1 MNKKK
6 GLILMLATAAT
17 TCCAGAMSSC
27 DGFQGC
33 TPIKV
38 TEELK
43 EIYTLTVKNNNP
55 DLGTLSWDGGNL
67 FDGRGAYDVTEQS
80 VSNGQA
86 YTITQKDGDAFSLD
100 DIKSDVHVEGYELSG
115 WQTTDGTFY
124 EKYDRFTLKKND
136 TLTAVWAKCQYNV
149 VVRNDDETKGT
160 FTIAGTNDDGKAV
173 HGEEVTLTAVGKTVD
188 GVAYEAE
195 GWYDGD
201 IRLSKDQSYT
211 YTPTKGVTLTLKWR
225 VADYKVTILH
235 NSDHGNVLGEG
246 DYEHG
251 TEVKLIASPRE
262 GYQFVCWKMNGNPV
276 STAQKWTIPDPITAD
291 ITVEAVFDSVGAS
304 IHVVSAYSEN
314 ETMGT
319 VTGGS
324 AYVEGTSVTL
334 VATPAN
340 SDYVFDGWYKGGVKV
355 EGAGATYTFTATAET
370 AGSYEAKFEEVQ
382 VTKYTVTATSEDT
395 DKGIVLSGSGEYKEN
410 ATVTLIA
417 VARDGYQFVGWYKDG
432 ASTAISTSATY
443 TFEATAETAGSYE
456 AKFEEVQ
463 VVPTTYNITATSED
477 TNKGTVT
484 GGNTYEAGAEVTLVA
499 TAKTGYKFV
508 GWYVGEELKS
518 TSATYTTYAT
528 ADAAYKAKFVAVHTV
543 TVNVDG
549 NGIVL
554 GANEQYEEGTNVT
567 LYAVA
572 DAGHKFVGWYQ
583 GATFVTSEKQLVIS
597 NLTAN
602 VTYVAKFEEAPE
614 IQTFN
619 IIATSEDD
627 NKGTVTGGREYNAG
641 DSVTLT
647 ATAKT
652 GYVFDGWYVGDD
664 KVEGAGATYTFTATA
679 NATYVAKFKAQYTVT
694 VSSEATAKGTVTGGG
709 EYVEGTSVTL
719 TATPNSGYVFDG
731 WYVGDDK
738 VEDAGTTYTF
748 TATANA
754 TYVAKFKAQYTVGVS
769 SEDTNKGTV
778 TGNGTY
784 VEGTSVTLTAEA
796 KTGYRFL
803 GWYKDG
809 ASTAISTSATYTV
822 TAEANA
828 NYEAKFI
835 AVYTV
840 TVTSA
845 DTTIGSVSGSG
856 TYDAGA
862 SVTLEVSVT
871 NPAYKFLGWYVTG
884 TDTLITANTSYTFNA
899 SANVAY
905 EARFEAI
912 PAEVEIVVE
921 SANTDQ
927 GTVTGSNTYSVGES
941 VTAIASPKEGYAF
954 LGWFDE
960 TDTLVSTSATYTF
973 TATEAVTLT
982 AKFGVTIS
990 VVYYNND
997 DCINGMLVDETGENT
1012 IDDGTS
1018 AVYEVGSEVYYV
1030 GIPNDS
1036 YAVVFYDTEYNKL
1049 VDEDGFLTL
1058 TVTESTTLRVMWANT
1073 EATVTAT
1080 VEGESTPFATVSRA
1094 GGNKLDVSKVTPN
1107 LSEDLMP
1114 EGWYDGTTKWNVDT
1128 DVVLESVDLIVKTKT
1143 AEYAVTVTANAEEGS
1158 AQVTGDCVC
1167 GNTPCTCGGVYV
1179 YGSTVTLT
1187 ATTNA
1192 GYQFSGWYNGD
1203 TLLSRDATYV
1213 YTVGAS
1219 NALTAKWSKQAVIG
1233 EGGLGTIT
1241 PSEPSYTIGKTG
1253 DLLFKV
1259 TGLTTISTV
1268 VIDTAQLTTSD
1279 YTFDGTILTLKK
1291 AYLDTLTLGSHDVSL
1306 TVAGETK
1313 SCNFKIHVYSLATIE
1328 AGTNGD
1334 TTATATAITYNIENA
1349 SDAVFTISLGGSAL
1363 EGITINGYKVDAEYL
1378 TRTDLGNGKEQIT
1391 IAYEFIKQFAVRS
1404 SNVMIIA
1411 TQAGDGIYTF
1421 DVQTSIVTAAFN
1433 GQRTKVQ
1440 KAAGTDVEFTG
1451 LDVKGKSYAVKH
1463 VAADGTVTT
1472 LDSTAYTYDAT
1483 ARTLVM
1489 KATYLDTF
1497 AAGLQTFRVDVADG
1511 GSSKLGFWV
1520 AVYGDEDTHLA
1531 FPLSPYGVMNFDGE
1545 RTGKTYGTNDEEDEM
1560 YSLDATNKVAEDGSG
1575 KLLQLRASSN
1585 AVSNKLLGYN
1595 LDFLTTKRYL
1605 YKAKIKIDFAT
1616 GYTSGQLA
1624 LRLENANT
1632 YNNALTLNVN
1642 QDGTN
1647 SMAGA
1652 TDASTTY
1659 LYESGVYEIAVYM
1672 TPDVAGQTL
1681 ALYALNLGKCTV
1693 SIDDIEILE
1702 VPAVVDNGTKYTF
1715 EDATA
1720 VPTGDDLKLG
1730 TGVTGSIISPTYDD
1744 LIKSSLTTNFDY
1756 VMSGTKAMKLSAT
1769 ATDSGTTMLSSNLCA
1784 TAGTEYHIQ
1793 MKMRYDSPIGTAGSI
1808 ALRLGGVEV
1817 FKVAITATG
1826 ERGTVTKTSTKS
1838 SYNVTDGIMMFNVYA
1853 TPTAA
1858 NQTLELVVSGA
1869 GAWTMSVDDI
1879 YVGEDAGFAY
1889 NGEGDDNSFSIVS
1902 ENSWFQ
1908 ENFED
1913 GYDSTF
1919 GATEGSNIEV
1929 VTNAISGAKSLQV
1942 TTSTAGEA
1950 AEWNTALALTNSKWA
1965 AANVTY
1971 RVMMKVRVTLPTGMT
1986 SGKLNLR
1993 GNDTH
1998 TNGLYVQINSDG
2010 SYAVLNEA
2018 TGNAVYSTCLY
2029 DSATGTYTLIAY
2041 CTNTAAEQS
2050 ISLATV
2056 GGGSWN
2062 LIVDDVTFTQVNI
2075 TAGGGSGSGGG
2086 ESTFTPFCTEDFEGT
2101 TWDTTIKA
2109 FQDGA
2114 NDTANLSLTTASGEV
2129 ISGSQSLKVATASAY
2144 TGGTWN
2150 TLLNLTGNAWAAANT
2165 AYKVEMKVRV
2175 TLPSG
2180 LTSGHINLRGNQ
2192 VHTNGLYLTVYDDGT
2207 YTVDAGSTGYS
2218 SCSYADG
2225 VYTITAYISNPGADQ
2240 MVSLA
2245 TVEAGAWTIIVD
2257 DLSITEATSVGGTTN
2272 TSGGTHVEGGSAE
2285 LAFSTEDFEDNTI
2298 DSTITQGDG
2307 STIAITST
2315 NVISGTNSLQ
2325 ATSTVSTTNQWVT
2338 MLNLGNSWITT
2349 GTTYK
2354 IVMKVKVATW
2364 ASGVTSGSLN
2374 LRADGAHGN
2383 GLLVDINTSGACV
2396 VNAASSANSTCTYAD
2411 GVYTLTA
2418 YITPSTTSDVDLK
2431 AVNMG
2436 SCVLIIDDISFTNVD
2451 FEAS

>member
-86 YTITQKDGDAFSLD
+86 YTITQKDGDAFPLG
-100 DIKSDVHVEGYELSG
+100 DITSEAIEVGYELSG
-115 WQTTDGTFY
+115 WQATDGTFY
-124 EKYDRFTLKKND
+124 KKSDRFTLKKND
-136 TLTAVWAKCQYNV
+136 TLTAVWAKRQYNV

-160 FTIAGTNDDGKAV
+160 FTIAGTNADGKAV

-201 IRLSKDQSYT
+201 TRLSKDQSYT
-211 YTPTKGVTLTLKWR
+211 YTPTEEVTLTLKWR
-225 VADYKVTILH
+225 VADYKVTINY
-235 NSDHGNVLGEG
+235 NSDHGSVMGDV

-251 TEVKLIASPRE
+251 TKATLFALPRE
-262 GYQFVCWKMNGNPV
+262 GY
-276 STAQKWTIPDPITAD
+276 
-291 ITVEAVFDSVGAS
+291 
-304 IHVVSAYSEN
+304 
-314 ETMGT
+314 
-319 VTGGS
+319 
-324 AYVEGTSVTL
+324 
-334 VATPAN
+334 
-340 SDYVFDGWYKGGVKV
+340 
-355 EGAGATYTFTATAET
+355 
-370 AGSYEAKFEEVQ
+370 KFE
-382 VTKYTVTATSEDT
+382 
-395 DKGIVLSGSGEYKEN
+395 
-410 ATVTLIA
+410 
-417 VARDGYQFVGWYKDG
+417 GWYKDG
-432 ASTAISTSATY
+432 ELKSKEQEYETDAITADVT
-443 TFEATAETAGSYE
+443 YE
-456 AKFEEVQ
+456 ARFES
-463 VVPTTYNITATSED
+463 ISGATKYYVFASSED

-484 GGNTYEAGAEVTLVA
+484 GSNA
-499 TAKTGYKFV
+499 
-508 GWYVGEELKS
+508 YVK
-518 TSATYTTYAT
+518 
-528 ADAAYKAKFVAVHTV
+528 DA
-543 TVNVDG
+543 
-549 NGIVL
+549 
-554 GANEQYEEGTNVT
+554 
-567 LYAVA
+567 
-572 DAGHKFVGWYQ
+572 
-583 GATFVTSEKQLVIS
+583 
-597 NLTAN
+597 
-602 VTYVAKFEEAPE
+602 
-614 IQTFN
+614 
-619 IIATSEDD
+619 
-627 NKGTVTGGREYNAG
+627 
-641 DSVTLT
+641 SVTLT
-647 ATAKT
+647 ATPKT
-652 GYVFDGWYVGDD
+652 GYVFDGWYKD
-664 KVEGAGATYTFTATA
+664 GASTAVSTDAEYTFTATEEAAGNYVAKFVEVPTTKYTVNATSDDETMGIVLGGNKEYAAGATVELYAKANPGHQFEGWYKDGVKVETTNALVLNNLQA
-679 NATYVAKFKAQYTVT
+679 NATYVAKFI
-694 VSSEATAKGTVTGGG
+694 
-709 EYVEGTSVTL
+709 
-719 TATPNSGYVFDG
+719 
-731 WYVGDDK
+731 K
-738 VEDAGTTYTF
+738 VEAP
-748 TATANA
+748 
-754 TYVAKFKAQYTVGVS
+754 QYTVGVS

-2180 LTSGHINLRGNQ
+2180 LTNGHINLRGNQ
-2192 VHTNGLYLTVYDDGT
+2192 VYTNGLYLTVYDDGT

-2418 YITPSTTSDVDLK
+2418 YITPSTTLDVDLK

-2436 SCVLIIDDISFTNVD
+2436 SCVLIIDDISFTDVTT
-2451 FEAS
+2451 A